1 VNLSLYQIFIFHE
14 ERRRKVSILGFYAF
28 VPFAFYLK
36 IKKSKIS
43 NKQTNKQTKNY
54 EKKIFLYLSEQKKL
68 TVVTSS
74 SLPMCILYK
83 AVNQTKKKYHPK
95 KHKILYDSI

>member
-43 NKQTNKQTKNY
+43 NKQTNKQTNKQ
-54 EKKIFLYLSEQKKL
+54 KIMKR
-68 TVVTSS
+68 
-74 SLPMCILYK
+74 
-83 AVNQTKKKYHPK
+83 KYFCT
-95 KHKILYDSI
+95 